1 MKDEELKEVTVKEKL
16 DKYKLGLQK
25 VAVGLGLMAVSG
37 IGGPIVGN
45 YLCNDPAFF
54 GTIAMV
60 TVPITGVTAAMF
72 GVKLKKYF
80 EMKKDAGAVE
90 LLQGAENRIG

>member
-45 YLCNDPAFF
+45 YLCNDPVFF
-54 GTIAMV
+54 GAIAMV
-60 TVPITGVTAAMF
+60 TVPITGVTAARF
-72 GVKLKKYF
+72 GVQLKKYF
-80 EMKKDAGAVE
+80 EMKKE
-90 LLQGAENRIG
+90 AEEAEKDKGMSL